1 MNGYFSE
8 LNKNKYLTVVPAN
21 ESKKKKK
28 KLRKHEE
35 LWSKIRNLIE
45 SITKNSYDYDE
56 KHKKLKLKIHNATIV
71 VRASFTKITNIIPR

>member
-21 ESKKKKK
+21 ESNKKK